1 MEVGLHIIIMYNN
14 YHGAILQPSVDS
26 STTSYG
32 PKLHEK
38 TAGDDGARMLHPNR
52 LIVLAITGT
61 PSVRGYYQVNFTYN
75 IKFCLG
81 NSKWHQFQQ
90 RH

>member
-14 YHGAILQPSVDS
+14 YHGALLQPSVYS

-38 TAGDDGARMLHPNR
+38 TAGDDGARMLHPSS
-52 LIVLAITGT
+52 LT
-61 PSVRGYYQVNFTYN
+61 S
-75 IKFCLG
+75 
-81 NSKWHQFQQ
+81 
-90 RH
+90 